1 MQHPNTKP
9 AKSSESKILAE
20 GIKPKEV
27 AESKTFS
34 DYAPSCISS
43 SISTAVPESLST
55 LATAETL
62 ESGML
67 GSKPMKRVTIKNS

>member
-9 AKSSESKILAE
+9 AKSSGSKILAE
-20 GIKPKEV
+20 GIKPKKV
-27 AESKTFS
+27 AESNS